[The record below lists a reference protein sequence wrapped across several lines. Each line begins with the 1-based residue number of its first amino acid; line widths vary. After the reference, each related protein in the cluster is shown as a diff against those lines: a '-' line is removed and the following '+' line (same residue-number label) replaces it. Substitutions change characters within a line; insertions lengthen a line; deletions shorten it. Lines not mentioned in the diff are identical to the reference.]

1 MRVARLNAGRTNQ
14 KLYFAKIAMQQLEAS
29 PEDAVQQASY
39 EAAVFHLHGVYLAFL
54 QELCRFYKLSPQLA
68 SAEAVRLALEFK
80 GQISPEVV
88 QIQALEVSG
97 QWLQQLQQA
106 FHDCQLVPEPA
117 EPQPEAEFPESL
129 IMRVAPITSDELSAL
144 QKLQAWYKQLH
155 NLINEFR
162 REMAEW

>member
-1 MRVARLNAGRTNQ
+1 
-14 KLYFAKIAMQQLEAS
+14 
-29 PEDAVQQASY
+29 
-39 EAAVFHLHGVYLAFL
+39 
-54 QELCRFYKLSPQLA
+54 
-68 SAEAVRLALEFK
+68 
-80 GQISPEVV
+80 
-88 QIQALEVSG
+88 
-97 QWLQQLQQA
+97 
-106 FHDCQLVPEPA
+106 VPEPA